1 MARIILL
8 MLLAVLFAC
17 VGGPAYADPI
27 TAGVVIGTLAG
38 AGAAASATVIFGLS
52 VATSA
57 IIIGATSGV
66 LAYYSTKKNAD
77 AAYKR
82 QAEAARDVGGRQQ
95 TFVSPIVSHK
105 LIYGQ
110 AKVSGPIIYA
120 ASSGRNRDL
129 NLVIAIAGHE
139 IESYD
144 AFYIGDEYVPMEDVI
159 DRSVPGGANREIV
172 LTAVEGRFRSKIYIT
187 PFYGRPDQTASTE
200 IARQVG
206 STEWTSAHRLRGIAY
221 LYVRLIRDDSVFPN
235 GVPQIR
241 AVVKGKKLYDPR
253 TPALPARWSNN
264 PALVLRD
271 YLLESYGLEASA
283 TEIDE
288 ISFIKAAMEADTFF
302 AHMAMTSDTDTIS
315 IDGGEVTS
323 TAVAFNTGD
332 RVTLG
337 RRIPGGA
344 NRAPD
349 TGYAISFGNGRFLIA
364 STLARARAGDS
375 DVSSTITG
383 DTMGTEVYSL
393 TRTGHLKFT
402 IDGVFDTASTPKTII
417 STMLLAQSAQMT
429 YQNGRFRIISTAEG
443 RRPTNITNSLIG
455 EGDLLKGVS
464 IVPEA
469 SGRDRYN
476 SVKGIYVDPQ
486 TDWQPT
492 DYPARS
498 IQALQRGNDGLR
510 ESELPLEY
518 TINPIMAEWL
528 AEAFLRDGQQ
538 SMTANILMGL
548 DGLRHEIGDH
558 VFLTHSAYGFNQRH
572 FRVVNTGLLP
582 QRAGDGGG
590 LVVQLTLR
598 EWNDGVYNITPA
610 QLSRGATDMPTAPIP
625 PTLTSTYY
633 SPAPSALTLASG
645 NDHLT
650 VGTAGNIDVNI
661 LATWVAPEGAEF
673 VDHYEFRYKKA
684 DNTEYGAISQV
695 PGGAIRNLFGP
706 LEDGVRYDVQI
717 RSVNALGVKSVWI
730 SANHMVVG
738 KTQPP
743 PDVIRLSGRT
753 LHEGTREFNVDTS
766 NWPADVRVGGG
777 VEIRIRIFVAIN
789 AGNQP
794 AWETMD
800 PISENPINTFPFT
813 TTLISAGQYWL
824 AARMVDS
831 SGNYSTNTVYRQI
844 LLGNQAQGTAVLD
857 RDEAIPAIDWN
868 GTLGA
873 GTVKVRSGGANV
885 LVADKPTGGD
895 DFTDL
900 PNFLGSFNTVINDI
914 VFHNAPVIYTS
925 RIVDLNNTLVFTP
938 FVNVEYRGDL
948 HSIQIIH
955 GQRATQAGIGGATT
969 TTLENDELGEPIT
982 DRYVQFRVEV
992 RANAATQTN
1001 AMLTGMEVRLS
1012 GDTVEHRYTNLNTAT
1027 TSPPPGFI
1035 REVINGNI
1043 RLEFAHTGQVAN
1055 IETVE
1060 LTGFQ
1065 RPPGSTGTWGVIPV
1079 IISKGVLHRGGL
1091 PIAQIELRRVDF
1103 ENATLNGDTTDG
1115 VIDIRLTGP
1124 RAAVNN

>member
-129 NLVIAIAGHE
+129 NLIIAIAGHE

-144 AFYIGDEYVPMEDVI
+144 AFYIGDELVVMEDVN
-159 DRSVPGGANREIV
+159 DRTVDPGRQEIL
-172 LTAVEGRFRSKIYIT
+172 LTAVSGRFRSKIYIT
-187 PFYGRPDQTASTE
+187 PFYGTDSQTASTTLAHE
-200 IARQVG
+200 VG
-206 STEWTSAHRLRGIAY
+206 STEWTTAHRLRGIAY
-221 LYVRLIRDDSVFPN
+221 LYVRLIRDDAVFPN

-241 AVVKGKKLYDPR
+241 AVVKGKKCIDPR
-253 TPALPARWSNN
+253 NPSAGRRWTNN
-264 PALVLRD
+264 PAVHLMD
-271 YLLESYGLEASA
+271 YLTEPYGLGASMS
-283 TEIDE
+283 EIDVP
-288 ISFIKAAMEADTFF
+288 SFIKAAMEADTIF
-302 AHMAMTSDTDTIS
+302 AHTAMTSDTETIS
-315 IDGGEVTS
+315 IDDGEVTS

-349 TGYAISFGNGRFLIA
+349 TGYAISFGNGKFLIA

-417 STMLLAQSAQMT
+417 GTMLLAQSAQMT

-486 TDWQPT
+486 IDWQPT
-492 DYPARS
+492 DYPTRS
-498 IQALQRGNDGLR
+498 IQVLQRGNDGLR

-538 SMTANILMGL
+538 SMTANILLGL

-558 VFLTHSAYGFNQRH
+558 VFLTHSAYGFNQKH

-625 PTLTSTYY
+625 PTLTNTYY

-661 LATWVAPEGAEF
+661 LATWIAPQGAEF

-684 DNTEYGAISQV
+684 TETEYGAISIV

-717 RSVNALGVKSVWI
+717 RSVNALGVKSVWVD
-730 SANHMVVG
+730 ANHVVVG

-743 PDVIRLSGRT
+743 PNVLGLAGRT
-753 LHEGTREFNVDTS
+753 LHEGTREFNVNTS

-777 VEIRIRIFVAIN
+777 VEIRIRIFVAVN

-794 AWETMD
+794 AWEDMD

-824 AARMVDS
+824 AARMIDS
-831 SGNYSTNTVYRQI
+831 SGNYSTETQYRQI
-844 LLGNQAQGTAVLD
+844 LLGNQAQGTVVLD

-868 GTLGA
+868 GTLA
-873 GTVKVRSGGANV
+873 PGTLKIADPNGSV
-885 LVADKPTGGD
+885 LVAAKPTGGD

-900 PNFLGSFNTVINDI
+900 PNFLGSVNTVINDI
-914 VFHNAPVIYTS
+914 VFHNAPVIYTT
-925 RIVDLNNTLVFTP
+925 RIIDLNNTLVFTP
-938 FVNVEYRGDL
+938 FVNVQYRGDL

-969 TTLENDELGEPIT
+969 TTLENDEQGDPIT
-982 DRYVQFRVEV
+982 DRYVQLRVEV

-1001 AMLTGMEVRLS
+1001 AMLTGLEMRLS
-1012 GDTVEHRYTNLNTAT
+1012 GDTVEHKYTNLNTAT
-1027 TSPPPGFI
+1027 GTAVGFI